1 METKMYLR
9 ANPGGGRWCAFGLL
23 VTAAMASV
31 CPAWAQF
38 AGSPPEGAATITQ
51 LTGRVDVMR
60 DSTRWALSSGEWV
73 RPGQLVI
80 TGPDAGTI
88 FV

>member
-1 METKMYLR
+1 MYLR

-31 CPAWAQF
+31 CPAWAQV

-60 DSTRWALSSGEWV
+60 DSIHAE
-73 RPGQLVI
+73 GQDLAHI
-80 TGPDAGTI
+80 LDA
-88 FV
+88 F